1 MPTPTNENTS
11 KSTWLPERCRFFIA
25 TSLRKLLI
33 RPDECAALAR
43 SAFPVGI
50 RSLSKNWLDRFLIFA
65 NSLPLMQRD
74 VNIVADRFS
83 IRRGEGGGV
92 GKGGPLWSPASWSL
106 CSPVGQCDHITTGRP

>member
-83 IRRGEGGGV
+83 IRRSHRTCQEPDEGVRGGV
-92 GKGGPLWSPASWSL
+92 HATAHTF
-106 CSPVGQCDHITTGRP
+106 VGS